1 MKFTTRARYGLKAAF
16 VLAQNWGSPTALKD
30 IAASQQ
36 LAEKYLEQLLTAL
49 KKAGIVETVRGAQ
62 GGYSLTRMPKD
73 ITVNEVIVALE
84 GDLAITDCQRDGT
97 ACTEQSTCATKKI
110 WVRISNAVTEALQ
123 SVTLQDMLND
133 YDSDP
138 V

>member
-1 MKFTTRARYGLKAAF
+1 MKFTTKARYGLKAAF

-30 IAASQQ
+30 IAASHQ
-36 LAEKYLEQLLTAL
+36 LAEKYLEQLLTSL

-62 GGYSLTRMPKD
+62 GGYSLTRKPAD
-73 ITVNEVIVALE
+73 ITVNEVIIALE

-97 ACTEQSTCATKKI
+97 ACSEQSTCVTKKI
-110 WVRISNAVTEALQ
+110 WVRISNAVTDALE

-133 YDSDP
+133 YYSD
-138 V
+138 

>member
-110 WVRISNAVTEALQ
+110 WVRISKAVTEALQ
-123 SVTLQDMLND
+123 SVTVQDMLND